1 MLIYWTDLEVGDK
14 LRFNKKYVED
24 VLLNR
29 YSYNS
34 SEI

>member
-14 LRFNKKYVED
+14 LRFNKNYVED